1 MPMLMQ
7 SSVTQAVTM
16 LGQFRK
22 QTEQLTCTNVVA
34 DSLCTHSAVSAGLA
48 MQLMTAGTKGSIS
61 RLPIA
66 PQASVRVLIAW
77 ACRQRRS
84 SEV

>member
-1 MPMLMQ
+1 MSTSL
-7 SSVTQAVTM
+7 SYHLS
-16 LGQFRK
+16 RK

-48 MQLMTAGTKGSIS
+48 MQLMTAGTKGSMS

-77 ACRQRRS
+77 VCRQGQGS
-84 SEV
+84 GIQP

>member
-1 MPMLMQ
+1 M
-7 SSVTQAVTM
+7 
-16 LGQFRK
+16 
-22 QTEQLTCTNVVA
+22 VA

-48 MQLMTAGTKGSIS
+48 MQLMTAGTKGSMS

-77 ACRQRRS
+77 LCRQKQFD
-84 SEV
+84 EVQP